1 MIEQWIRTA
10 IDEDVGTGDI
20 TSLATLPENHVSSGS
35 VRAKAVGIFCGMGIA
50 NKVFHTVDPA
60 LNIRWHMT
68 DGSAV
73 KPQTRIVDVQ
83 GSTRS
88 ILSAERTVLN
98 YLQRLSGIATLTR
111 RFVDAVAGTGTK
123 IIDTRKTTPGYRESE
138 KYAVWCGGGTNHRMG
153 LYDMFLI
160 KDNHITASGSITAA
174 VQRAVEY
181 NRQMPDPCAIEVEVK
196 TLDELNECLSLPIH
210 RIMLD
215 NMNISDMHDAV
226 KRVAGKFEI
235 EASGGITLANVRAVA
250 ETGVDFISVG
260 ALTHSAPALD
270 LTLLLD

>member
-1 MIEQWIRTA
+1 MIDQWIRTA
-10 IDEDVGTGDI
+10 IDEDVGSGDI

-35 VRAKAVGIFCGMGIA
+35 IRAKAAGILCGKEIVE
-50 NKVFHTVDPA
+50 KVFRLIDPA
-60 LNIRWHMT
+60 VQLRWHAK

-73 KPQTRIVDVQ
+73 AQQSRIVDVH
-83 GSTRS
+83 GPTRS
-88 ILSAERTVLN
+88 ILSSERIALN
-98 YLQRLSGIATLTR
+98 YMQHLSGIATLTR
-111 RFVDAVAGTGTK
+111 RFVDAVAGTGAK
-123 IIDTRKTTPGYRESE
+123 IIDTRKTTPGYREIE
-138 KYAVWCGGGTNHRMG
+138 KYAVRCGGGTNHRMG

-160 KDNHITASGSITAA
+160 KDNHITAAGSITAA

-181 NRQMPDPCAIEVEVK
+181 NRKMALPCAIEVEVK
-196 TLDELNECLSLPIH
+196 TLDELNECLPLPIH

-215 NMNISDMHDAV
+215 NMDISVMHDAV

-235 EASGGITLANVRAVA
+235 EASGGITLTNVRAVA